1 MISEGEFKE
10 WLQHPVTRAMRE
22 LLEQK
27 RDQLRRQWE
36 SGAFSDY
43 EKDAVVLT
51 NVANLGTCKG
61 FAFVQELEYDDFL
74 TEIDDGKPVGAE
86 ASGSG
91 SAG

>member
-1 MISEGEFKE
+1 MISEGEFKD